1 MFWGEFCKEKHDYLI
16 EKSTEAMRNHLNKGN
31 VQLNKKGTKLLSVI
45 FVKKLSQVF
54 YWHNIDLVILID
66 HLTPKMQI
74 VLKGF

>member
-54 YWHNIDLVILID
+54 Y
-66 HLTPKMQI
+66 
-74 VLKGF
+74 